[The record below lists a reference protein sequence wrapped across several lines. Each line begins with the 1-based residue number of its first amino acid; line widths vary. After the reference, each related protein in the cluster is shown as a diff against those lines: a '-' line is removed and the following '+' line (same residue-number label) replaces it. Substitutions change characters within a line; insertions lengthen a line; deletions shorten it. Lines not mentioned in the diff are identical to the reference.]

1 MKKLIS
7 ILFICLLSVVG
18 FPANSAWWSFME
30 SEEKSIPNNNLS
42 LYDLDLTCTG
52 ILKQPPI
59 GSTVISDKLTE
70 FRIKINTK
78 SNNTDN
84 YDFELTEDGRT
95 APKQSL
101 NSNFSNSAH
110 SWKVKVDELEIYLTD
125 TVREENAQW
134 RWIIDRS
141 AGKFASVRGGIN
153 GPFYGTVTG
162 KCIKT
167 SNIDKERQK
176 LIKNRKF

>member
-1 MKKLIS
+1 MS
-7 ILFICLLSVVG
+7 MLFICLLSVVG
-18 FPANSAWWSFME
+18 FPANSDWGSSME
-30 SEEKSIPNNNLS
+30 GEEKSISNNKLI

-52 ILKQPPI
+52 ILKQSPI
-59 GSTVISDKLTE
+59 GRTVISDKLKE
-70 FRIKINTK
+70 FRIQINTK

-84 YDFELTEDGRT
+84 YDFKLTEDGRT

-101 NSNFSNSAH
+101 NSNFSNFAH
-110 SWKVKVDELEIYLTD
+110 SWNVKVDELLLSLTD

-134 RWIIDRS
+134 RWIIDRHT
-141 AGKFASVRGGIN
+141 GEFASVRGGIN
-153 GPFYGTVTG
+153 GPFYGTTTG

>member
-1 MKKLIS
+1 
-7 ILFICLLSVVG
+7 
-18 FPANSAWWSFME
+18 ME

-134 RWIIDRS
+134 RWIIDRNT
-141 AGKFASVRGGIN
+141 GKFASVRGGIN